1 MVITATLLAK
11 IKRGRERADRG
22 KVEQIHF
29 VLFSQVE
36 MSIN

>member
-1 MVITATLLAK
+1 MVIMATLLAK
-11 IKRGRERADRG
+11 IKRGGERTDRDNA
-22 KVEQIHF
+22 EQIHF